1 VVAAGSTAQRFVARP
16 LLLADGMD
24 IDAPRNP
31 LRSKQ
36 RRSRPVVALLE
47 SRMSLELARL
57 VDKHGGA
64 PICVPAVSEVSS
76 SDAEAVSRVLDELA
90 GQQHEVVIFMTGV
103 AVALLFEVAERLGR
117 RVELVAALRRV
128 TTVCRGP
135 KPSAALRGFGV
146 PPTSSASAPFTV
158 AEVVDAL
165 SDLEI
170 TGRSVLLFHYGERSA
185 TVAET
190 LLARGTELH
199 ECWLYRWDMP
209 NDVAALERLVRRIL
223 AGEVDALA
231 LTCQIQFRH
240 LYRVAERLELERSLV
255 GALNDQVVTAV
266 IGPTCR
272 AVVEAYGVRPRV
284 MPEHPK
290 MGPLVAALMRHLA
303 QRSHEDRTAARE
315 QA

>member
-1 VVAAGSTAQRFVARP
+1 
-16 LLLADGMD
+16 
-24 IDAPRNP
+24 
-31 LRSKQ
+31 
-36 RRSRPVVALLE
+36 
-47 SRMSLELARL
+47 MSQELARL
-57 VDKHGGA
+57 VEKHGGS
-64 PICVPAVSEVSS
+64 PLCVPAISEAPSA
-76 SDAEAVSRVLDELA
+76 DPEAVSRVLDELA
-90 GQQHEVVIFMTGV
+90 AQQHEVVIFMTGV
-103 AVALLFEVAERLGR
+103 AVALLFEVAEQLGR
-117 RVELVAALRRV
+117 RVMLVAALRRV

-146 PPTSSASAPFTV
+146 PPTLSACTPFTV

-170 TGRSVLLFHYGERSA
+170 TGRSVLLFHYGERCA

-190 LLARGTELH
+190 LLARRAELR
-199 ECWLYRWDMP
+199 ECWLYRWELP
-209 NDVAALERLVRRIL
+209 GDVAALEHLVQRIL
-223 AGEVDALA
+223 AGEVDAVA

-240 LYRVAERLELERSLV
+240 LYRVAERLELERSLL

-290 MGPLVAALMRHLA
+290 MGPLVVALMRHLA
-303 QRSHEDRTAARE
+303 QRTPMPEEAPGRRSRGVAP
-315 QA
+315 